1 MDNKRITIEQQMKK
15 GRKKYGG
22 KESEE
27 GKGEKGKNT
36 T

>member
-1 MDNKRITIEQQMKK
+1 MKK

-27 GKGEKGKNT
+27 GKGEKNT
-36 T
+36 TYKTEIL

>member
-1 MDNKRITIEQQMKK
+1 MKK

-36 T
+36 TYKTEIL